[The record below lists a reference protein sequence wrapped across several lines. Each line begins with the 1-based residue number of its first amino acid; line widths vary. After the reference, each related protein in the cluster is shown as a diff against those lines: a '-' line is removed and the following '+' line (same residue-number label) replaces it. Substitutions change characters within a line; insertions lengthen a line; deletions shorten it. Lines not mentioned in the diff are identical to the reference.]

1 MIYAFFLFVF
11 VQKSFLTK
19 NFFLSVEI
27 NLTTRSPLYTC
38 LVLIA
43 SINMTSRG
51 ILVLISL
58 VSRSNYFL
66 TLIGHPTRMFIN
78 YRSCNNS
85 LFRISLTLK
94 DFNFYIELRCNIQ
107 RASEDASIG
116 ATFDC
121 LWHFFQFYP
130 DELENFFGNFGD
142 FVQTFELTRGKEDD
156 EEDDNVVGEFKVNV
170 GFERKLNACI
180 ILYMKL
186 VGCTYILGGFL
197 GLKAYSEKF

>member
-1 MIYAFFLFVF
+1 
-11 VQKSFLTK
+11 
-19 NFFLSVEI
+19 
-27 NLTTRSPLYTC
+27 
-38 LVLIA
+38 
-43 SINMTSRG
+43 MT
-51 ILVLISL
+51 
-58 VSRSNYFL
+58 F
-66 TLIGHPTRMFIN
+66 
-78 YRSCNNS
+78 
-85 LFRISLTLK
+85 
-94 DFNFYIELRCNIQ
+94 
-107 RASEDASIG
+107 
-116 ATFDC
+116 
-121 LWHFFQFYP
+121 FFQFYP